1 MKKKTTEG
9 QMPLGGSEEG
19 EILARL
25 SERVD
30 RAVKMIQDLRRERDE
45 LKSRLSEFEGNGSRV
60 TELEN
65 ERAEIRTRIENI
77 LSSLEALEE

>member
-1 MKKKTTEG
+1 LKKKTMEG
-9 QMPLGGSEEG
+9 QMPLAGTEE
-19 EILARL
+19 EQILARL

-45 LKSRLSEFEGNGSRV
+45 LKARLESATDHEA
-60 TELEN
+60 
-65 ERAEIRTRIENI
+65 ERSEIRNRIEGI

>member
-9 QMPLGGSEEG
+9 QMPLSGTEE
-19 EILARL
+19 EQILARL

-30 RAVKMIQDLRRERDE
+30 RAVKMIQDLRKERDE
-45 LKSRLSEFEGNGSRV
+45 LKAQ
-60 TELEN
+60 LEN
-65 ERAEIRTRIENI
+65 AGDHEAERSEIRNRIEGI

>member
-1 MKKKTTEG
+1 MKKKTSDG
-9 QMPLGGSEEG
+9 QIPLGGGDEG

-45 LKSRLSEFEGNGSRV
+45 LKSKLAEYDD
-60 TELEN
+60 LES
-65 ERAEIRTRIENI
+65 ERAEIRSRIESV
-77 LSSLEALEE
+77 LASLEALEE